1 MPPQIIPS
9 NEELQQVACDALVIG
24 AFEEDGGAALDDS
37 GRAIDEALDGYL
49 TEYLSEISYKAKVGR
64 TVTLPTMRRLPAKA
78 IVVTGLGPRADVGT
92 SEIRRAAGAA
102 VRGLSGRETLASTL
116 HVAAEVPGAVSAA
129 AEGFLLGNYR
139 YTTYKTDP
147 HPSKIT
153 QIKLLGADE
162 AEIVRGSAIAEA
174 TLVARD
180 LSNEPPNSLTPDAL
194 ARKANEIADV
204 NGFECTIWDET
215 KLEEKGFRGV
225 LAVAQGAAHPPRF
238 IQLRYAP
245 ENATGKVALVGKGV
259 TFDSGGLSLKDAKGM
274 ETMKG
279 DMAGAAAVIATMGAL
294 TKIDPGIEVLAFIP
308 TTENLPSGDSLKPGD
323 VIRHYNGRTTEV
335 NNTDAEGRLILAD
348 ALAFACEQSPDAIV
362 DVATLTGGIMVAL
375 GLKSAGLF
383 SNDDGL
389 SRELE
394 ESSRAAGERLWRMPI
409 YDDYASDLSSEVA
422 DTKNSGAR
430 WGSAIIGAL
439 FLKEHV
445 NQDIPWAHIDIAS
458 ADWADKPSEEG
469 PKGSTGAATRTLI
482 HWIERRGRGGNG
494 A

>member
-9 NEELQQVACDALVIG
+9 NEAPQQVACDALVIG
-24 AFEEDGGAALDDS
+24 AFQDDGGAALDDS
-37 GRAIDEALDGYL
+37 GRAIDGSLDGYL
-49 TEYLSEISYKAKVGR
+49 TEHLSDIAYKAKVGR

-78 IVVTGLGPRADVGT
+78 IVVTGLGPRADTGT
-92 SEIRRAAGAA
+92 AEVRRAAGAA
-102 VRGLSGRETLASTL
+102 VRGLPGRETIASTL
-116 HVAAEVPGAVSAA
+116 HAAAEVSGSASAA

-147 HPSKIT
+147 HPSKVT

-162 AEIVRGSAIAEA
+162 AEIVRGTTIAEA
-174 TLVARD
+174 TMLARD

-194 ARKANEIADV
+194 ARRATEVADV
-204 NGFECTIWDET
+204 NGLECTIWDEAE
-215 KLEEKGFRGV
+215 LEEKGFRGL

-238 IQLRYAP
+238 IQMRYAP
-245 ENATGKVALVGKGV
+245 ENASGRVALVGKGV

-274 ETMKG
+274 ETMKA
-279 DMAGAAAVIATMGAL
+279 DMAGAGAVIATMGAL
-294 TKIDPGIEVLAFIP
+294 TKIDPDIEVLAFIP

-323 VIRHYNGRTTEV
+323 VIRHYNGKTTEV

-348 ALAFACEQSPDAIV
+348 ALAFASEQAPDAIV

-409 YDDYASDLSSEVA
+409 YDDYADDLSSEVA
-422 DTKNSGAR
+422 DTKNSGTR
-430 WGSAIIGAL
+430 WGSPIVGAL

-445 NQDIPWAHIDIAS
+445 KEAIPWAHLDIAS
-458 ADWADKPSEEG
+458 ADWADKPYDEG
-469 PKGSTGAATRTLI
+469 PKGATGAATRTLI

>member
-9 NEELQQVACDALVIG
+9 DEGPQQVACDALVIG
-24 AFEEDGGAALDDS
+24 AFEQEGGVELDEG
-37 GRAIDEALDGYL
+37 GRAIDEALAGYL
-49 TEYLSEISYKAKVGR
+49 TEHLADISYKAKVGR
-64 TVTLPTMRRLPAKA
+64 IAVLPTMRRLPAKS
-78 IVVTGLGPRADVGT
+78 IVVAGLGPRTKAGT
-92 SEIRRAAGAA
+92 TEVRRAAGAA
-102 VRGLSGRETLASTL
+102 VRGLSARETLASTL
-116 HVAAEVPGAVSAA
+116 HAATEAEGTVSAA

-139 YTTYKTDP
+139 YTAFKTDP
-147 HPSKIT
+147 HPSKVQ

-162 AEIVRGSAIAEA
+162 RGIERGTAIAEA
-174 TLVARD
+174 VLLARD
-180 LSNEPPNSLTPDAL
+180 LSNEPPNSLTPEAL
-194 ARKANEIADV
+194 ARKAKEVADV
-204 NGFECTIWDET
+204 NGLECTIWDEAE
-215 KLEEKGFRGV
+215 LEEKGFRGL
-225 LAVAQGAAHPPRF
+225 LAVAQGSAHRPHF

-245 ENATGKVALVGKGV
+245 ENATGKIALVGKGV

-274 ETMKG
+274 ETMKA

-294 TKIDPGIEVLAFIP
+294 RKIDPGIEVLGFVP

-348 ALAFACEQSPDAIV
+348 ALAFASEQRPDAIV

-383 SNDDGL
+383 SNDESL
-389 SRELE
+389 SHELE

-409 YDDYASDLSSEVA
+409 YDDYSSDLSSDVA
-422 DTKNSGAR
+422 DTKNSGPR
-430 WGSAIIGAL
+430 WGSPIIGAV

-445 NQDIPWAHIDIAS
+445 NQDIPWAHLDIAS
-458 ADWADKPSEEG
+458 ADWADKAYDEG
-469 PKGSTGAATRTLI
+469 PKGATGAATRTLI
-482 HWIERRGRGGNG
+482 HWIERRGRGENG